1 MIAAGSW
8 RVHGNL
14 VRPDG
19 QIRRG
24 TVTVAGGQIVSLD
37 DEDSPRPD
45 PAAPLLAT
53 SPDAFVGP
61 GLIDLHMHGANGS
74 DFMAAE
80 PDGAH
85 QIAAFAAQHGVTGM
99 LASAVTATR
108 EAISAALRTIA
119 QAISEQAASEQ
130 VASEQAAAESPGRLP
145 PGAGRPEA
153 RLLGAH
159 LEGPYLSQERRGGQ
173 DPATIRPASI
183 EEFRQWAALAPIRMI
198 TVAPETGGASEL
210 IEFITGTHPDVVV
223 AAGHTNASYEQ
234 ARRGIDA
241 GIRHFTHFLCGMSG
255 FHHRQP
261 GAVGAGLI
269 DSPATVELIADLV
282 HVHPAALL
290 MVATARGTDKV
301 ALVTDSVNFC
311 GLPDGSYTKRGREYR
326 IADGAVRLPDGT
338 LAGSQLTMNVA
349 VQNMAGAGVGVGAAW
364 RMASAVP
371 AAILGLGD
379 RTGALAPGLDAD
391 IAVLDENF
399 VPQATIIRGH
409 LAYERARAAAGA
421 VPEGA

>member
-1 MIAAGSW
+1 MASDSW
-8 RVHGNL
+8 RIHGNL

-19 QIRRG
+19 EIRRG
-24 TVTVAGGQIVSLD
+24 TVTVSGGQIVSLD
-37 DEDSPRPD
+37 DEDAPRPD
-45 PAAPLLAT
+45 PAAPVLRT
-53 SPDAFVGP
+53 PPDAFVGP

-80 PDGAH
+80 AEGAR
-85 QIAAFAAQHGVTGM
+85 QITAFAAQHGVTGM
-99 LASAVTATR
+99 LASAVTATG

-119 QAISEQAASEQ
+119 GAISEQAE
-130 VASEQAAAESPGRLP
+130 AERS
-145 PGAGRPEA
+145 GAPLAGA

-183 EEFRQWAALAPIRMI
+183 AEFRQWAALAPLRMI
-198 TVAPETGGASEL
+198 TVAPETEGVREL
-210 IEFITGTHPDVVV
+210 IEFIAGIHPEVVV
-223 AAGHTNASYEQ
+223 AAGHTNATYEQ
-234 ARRGIDA
+234 ARSGIDA
-241 GIRHFTHFLCGMSG
+241 GIRHFTHFMCGMSG
-255 FHHRQP
+255 FHHRDP

-290 MVATARGTDKV
+290 LVATARGADKV

-311 GLPDGSYTKRGREYR
+311 GLPDGSYTKRGRPYR
-326 IADGAVRLPDGT
+326 V
-338 LAGSQLTMNVA
+338 AGSLLTMNRA
-349 VQNMAGAGVGVGAAW
+349 VRNMAGAGVGVAAAW

-379 RTGALAPGLDAD
+379 RTGTLAPGLDAD
-391 IAVLDENF
+391 IAVLDEQF
-399 VPQATIIRGH
+399 EPQATVIRGH
-409 LAYERARAAAGA
+409 LVHDGAGVTVPAVRRAPDG
-421 VPEGA
+421 

>member
-1 MIAAGSW
+1 MASDSW
-8 RVHGNL
+8 RIHGNL

-19 QIRRG
+19 EIRRG

-37 DEDSPRPD
+37 DEDAPRPD
-45 PAAPLLAT
+45 PA
-53 SPDAFVGP
+53 SPVLRTPPDSFVGP

-80 PDGAH
+80 PEGARKITAH
-85 QIAAFAAQHGVTGM
+85 AARHGVTGM
-99 LASAVTATR
+99 LASAVTAAG

-119 QAISEQAASEQ
+119 GAITEQAE
-130 VASEQAAAESPGRLP
+130 AESSGQPLPG
-145 PGAGRPEA
+145 A

-183 EEFRQWAALAPIRMI
+183 PEFRQWAALAPLRMI
-198 TVAPETGGASEL
+198 TVAPESEGVREL
-210 IEFITGTHPDVVV
+210 IDFITGNHPDVVI
-223 AAGHTNASYEQ
+223 AAGHTNATYEQ
-234 ARRGIDA
+234 ARAGIDA
-241 GIRHFTHFLCGMSG
+241 GIRHFTHFMCGMSG
-255 FHHRQP
+255 FHHREP
-261 GAVGAGLI
+261 GAVGAGLL

-290 MVATARGTDKV
+290 MVATARGPGNV

-311 GLPDGSYTKRGREYR
+311 GLPDGPYTKRGREYR
-326 IADGAVRLPDGT
+326 VAGGSVRMADGT
-338 LAGSQLTMNVA
+338 LAGSLLTMNRA
-349 VQNMAGAGVGVGAAW
+349 VQNMAGAGVGVAAAW

-371 AAILGLGD
+371 AAILGLGG

-391 IAVLDENF
+391 IAVLDTQF
-399 VPQATIIRGH
+399 GPQAAVIGGH
-409 LAYERARAAAGA
+409 VVYAGAGVTVPA